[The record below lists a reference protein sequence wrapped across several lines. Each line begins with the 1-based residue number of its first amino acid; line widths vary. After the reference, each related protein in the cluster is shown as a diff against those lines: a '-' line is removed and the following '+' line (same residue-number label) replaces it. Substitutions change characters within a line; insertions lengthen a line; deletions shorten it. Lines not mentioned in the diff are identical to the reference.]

1 MDSTGYRRLPM
12 TDLPW
17 QISGLIVMRWSKS
30 VFMLPKAWHRER
42 TPASAE
48 KPRRRASDGSAS
60 GR

>member
-1 MDSTGYRRLPM
+1 M
-12 TDLPW
+12 TALPW